1 MFTHTQKN
9 THKHTHT
16 VTRTHTLTHAHTST
30 HTATSGIYLFEDEA
44 RKKFGSVKLKLAN
57 ASVSRVRKASGVC
70 PCQMDTT
77 GNNRTKRVNQTQ
89 TRTLYTHAHKTQRHL
104 DLFSART
111 LARTYA
117 YTQKHITQNTTSS

>member
-70 PCQMDTT
+70 PCQDTT